1 MTDQETEERLRLLDT
16 LHHQYSSGMPTLAAR
31 WNYWR
36 KRLLWRFTITGSHAV
51 KRMMDLVGASIGL
64 ALLAPLLALTALL
77 IKLED
82 GGPVFF
88 RQLRVGRHGKPFPM
102 YKFRSMRM
110 DAERLKETLKDQNE
124 SGWILFKMR
133 RDPRITKVGRIIRKL
148 SIDEMPQ
155 FWNVILGDMSLVG
168 PRPPV
173 PSEVEQY
180 SLDQRYRLEVKP
192 GITCLWQIGG
202 RSLLSFEEQ
211 VALDKLYI
219 ESQSLRTDLIILL
232 KTIPAVISG
241 RGAY

>member
-1 MTDQETEERLRLLDT
+1 MPDSATEERLRLLDT
-16 LHHQYSSGMPTLAAR
+16 LHHQYSSGMPTMSAR

-36 KRLLWRFTITGSHAV
+36 KRLLWRFVITGSHAT
-51 KRMMDLVGASIGL
+51 KRVIDLAGATS
-64 ALLAPLLALTALL
+64 ALFVLGPLLAFTALL

-82 GGPVFF
+82 GGPVLFC
-88 RQLRVGRHGKPFPM
+88 QKRVGRHGKIFVM
-102 YKFRSMRM
+102 YKFRSMRV
-110 DAERLKETLKDQNE
+110 DAEFLKANLQDQNE
-124 SGWILFKMR
+124 SGWVLFKMR
-133 RDPRITKVGRIIRKL
+133 RDPRITKIGRIIRKL

-180 SLDQRYRLEVKP
+180 SLEHRYRLEVKP

-202 RSLLSFEEQ
+202 RSELSFEQQ

-219 ESQSLRTDLIILL
+219 ESQSLGTDLIILL